1 MKELEECLEALL
13 AEIKPIDQT
22 EYITLE
28 DACDRVL
35 SEDIFADMMIPPYP
49 KSAMDGY
56 AVRAEDTAGAD
67 REHPIR
73 LQVAGELFAGD
84 HVQIPC
90 RSGYAVRVMTGSY
103 VPEGYDAVIRQ
114 EDTDYGEEQ
123 VQIYRSITAGTNYCC
138 VGEDIRKG
146 EQIFAQGTH
155 LTALHI
161 GLLAS
166 LGIHKVPV
174 YERIKCS
181 ILSTGSELMAP
192 GTPLLPGKIYNSIAY
207 MLRASMEKWGIVVP
221 CMEIC
226 GDEKELLKEQLQRAL
241 QLADIVITTG
251 GVSVG
256 KKDLL
261 PDVLEELGAEKIFS
275 HANIQPG
282 TPTIGSVLDGKVILS
297 LSGNP
302 YAAYANFEYY
312 FWELAAYFTQDASL
326 KVRRERAVL
335 SDPYPKINRLRRF
348 VRAYAEDGRVTLP
361 TAVHAS
367 SVLSN
372 MRDCNCF
379 IDIEPGRELHPGD
392 EVEIQYFK

>member
-392 EVEIQYFK
+392 EVKIQYFK

>member
-1 MKELEECLEALL
+1 MKELEECLELLL
-13 AEIKPIDQT
+13 AEIHPTNQT
-22 EYITLE
+22 EYVALT

-35 SEDIFADMMIPPYP
+35 GEDIVAQMMIPPYP

-56 AVRAEDTAGAD
+56 AVRAEDTLGAD
-67 REHPIR
+67 REHPVT
-73 LQVAGELFAGD
+73 LQVVGELFAGD
-84 HVQIPC
+84 CAEIPC
-90 RSGYAVRVMTGSY
+90 KGGCAVRVMTGSY

-114 EDTDYGEEQ
+114 EDTDYGEKQ
-123 VQIYRSITAGTNYCC
+123 VQIYRSVTAGTNYCC
-138 VGEDIRKG
+138 VGEDIREG
-146 EQIFAQGTH
+146 EQILARGTH

-207 MLRASMEKWGIVVP
+207 MLRASMEKWGIEVSS
-221 CMEIC
+221 MEIC
-226 GDEKELLKEQLQRAL
+226 GDEKELLKEKLQQCL
-241 QLADIVITTG
+241 KTADIVITTG

-261 PDVLEELGAEKIFS
+261 PDVLEEMGAKKIFS

-282 TPTIGSVLDGKVILS
+282 TPTIGSVFSGKVILS

-312 FWELAAYFTQDASL
+312 FWEWAAYFTQDASL
-326 KVRRERAVL
+326 KVQREHAVL
-335 SDPYPKINRLRRF
+335 SDPYPKVNRRRRF
-348 VRAYAEDGRVTLP
+348 VRAYAKNGRVTLP

-392 EVEIQYFK
+392 EVRIRYFK

>member
-348 VRAYAEDGRVTLP
+348 VRAYAEDGRVTLS

-372 MRDCNCF
+372 MRDCNGF

-392 EVEIQYFK
+392 EVKIQYFK